1 MNDFTVTN
9 HGSIFLLTPMNEVAS
24 EWIEDNL
31 PEDRQ
36 TLGLAVA
43 VEHRYIADIVNGI
56 RHEGLTVS

>member
-9 HGSIFLLTPMNEVAS
+9 HGSIFLLTPMNETAS
-24 EWIEDNL
+24 EWIENNL

-43 VEHRYIADIVNGI
+43 VEHRYIADIVTGI
-56 RHEGLTVS
+56 RNDGLIVG